1 MAGRASAGWVPNQHG
16 AWAMLAVPIAAGL
29 TLRPT
34 GSAYA
39 PFLAACCVLGYFA
52 FHASSQWL
60 KSAPV
65 RRGRYRP
72 AMLAYTALALGVG
85 VIALALGG
93 WPLLHWLPPVVALLA
108 PALWLAQHRNERA
121 LLGGALTTAAACLT
135 TVILAYRS
143 PAAVVADWPEAR
155 TALLLAATLFG
166 YFFGTVLHVKSLI
179 RERGNPRIE
188 HASTVWHLG
197 WTAASVPLWGWFPGL
212 IWTAIFAATTIRTV
226 ALVRFARSGPVRPLT
241 IGLIEV
247 ALSALV
253 LAGVLVTAGS

>member
-1 MAGRASAGWVPNQHG
+1 
-16 AWAMLAVPIAAGL
+16 MLAVPIAAGL

-212 IWTAIFAATTIRTV
+212 IWAAIFAATTIRTV